1 ANVAL
6 DAYENLHGEIKP
18 VGEVDIEAKNS
29 LPEYE
34 RGLEVL
40 QNRVKNLK
48 RDFDAATGADQRLA
62 ELEAQTDFETDHAA
76 GITEL
81 EQR

>member
-1 ANVAL
+1 
-6 DAYENLHGEIKP
+6 IKP

-34 RGLEVL
+34 RGMEVL

-81 EQR
+81 EQRASTLRASMAKMTEE